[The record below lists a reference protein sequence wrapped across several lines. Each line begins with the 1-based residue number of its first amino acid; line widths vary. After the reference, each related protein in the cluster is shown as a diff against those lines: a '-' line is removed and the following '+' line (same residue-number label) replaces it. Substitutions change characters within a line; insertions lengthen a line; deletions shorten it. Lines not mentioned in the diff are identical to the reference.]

1 MQLTISINL
10 DNSAFEVP
18 GEIQRILSNISED
31 IEILNHH
38 GQAIIKS
45 GNSPNFG
52 RWNVKDMN
60 GNTIGSFTL

>member
-1 MQLTISINL
+1 MQLTISLNL

-31 IEILNHH
+31 SEILNHH
-38 GQAIIKS
+38 GQAITKS
-45 GNSPNFG
+45 GNSPNIL
-52 RWNVKDMN
+52 RQNVKDMN